1 MNLGTIM
8 LILSSLA
15 TVIQL
20 VEVELGAGTGAE
32 KKQAVIDAITKLCA
46 SLNVTLP
53 AILTANWGII
63 VDMIVAL
70 YNLTSPLFGKK
81 K

>member
-32 KKQAVIDAITKLCA
+32 LKRLLRIKWTGAIGH
-46 SLNVTLP
+46 
-53 AILTANWGII
+53 WRR
-63 VDMIVAL
+63 
-70 YNLTSPLFGKK
+70 
-81 K
+81 